1 MTLKPAHWTK
11 HSRNERSVTV
21 KGRHFFAARCSFFWR
36 LEEIDQ
42 ADPNGSKPV
51 KLIKLSACTA
61 DLSALVMKEV
71 QKSRTP
77 REIGEALKP
86 ADLKGLL
93 SRPGQGNFS
102 SAVLHRL
109 MKAGLMDEQFD
120 PTDLGYEVRAAFGV
134 DDR

>member
-1 MTLKPAHWTK
+1 MLKPKDWTK

-21 KGRHFFAARCSFFWR
+21 KGRHFFAGRCSFFWR

-42 ADPNGSKPV
+42 ANPNGSKLV
-51 KLIKLSACTA
+51 KLIKLSATTA
-61 DLSALVMKEV
+61 ELSGLVMKEV

-86 ADLKGLL
+86 IDLKGLL
-93 SRPGQGNFS
+93 SRPGQGDFS

-109 MKAGLMDEQFD
+109 MEAGLMNQHLD